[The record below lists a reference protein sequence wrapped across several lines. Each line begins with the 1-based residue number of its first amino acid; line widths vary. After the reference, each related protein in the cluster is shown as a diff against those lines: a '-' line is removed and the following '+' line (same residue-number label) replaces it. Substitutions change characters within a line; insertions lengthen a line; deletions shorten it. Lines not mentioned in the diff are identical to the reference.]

1 MNVCVITGLPGC
13 GKTSLILDEIAS
25 TPGRYL
31 FAMPRTDLIE
41 ERVRDLQDRASTVG
55 TNLVALPIHS
65 DQKAKGQV
73 RRRIRLA
80 AEECRGVPHVAV
92 LITHE
97 ALTSIDLSDFCGWHA
112 RIDEPPD
119 AVASDRLRIPV
130 AAPWFRAL
138 YDLERVPG
146 TAWSKVKPFSTTPA
160 VSQFLKDDLSED
172 LLGFHKRAISPTL
185 RKLSSGS

>member
-1 MNVCVITGLPGC
+1 MGAAAPRRPPGHDGADPLSAAVPCFASGSQRSSPQHFVLRQAFQFRHLPMRSGINNCVRDNPYKTRIGRRTIFIVEGPFMNVCVITGLPGC

-80 AEECRGVPHVAV
+80 AEECRG
-92 LITHE
+92 
-97 ALTSIDLSDFCGWHA
+97 
-112 RIDEPPD
+112 
-119 AVASDRLRIPV
+119 
-130 AAPWFRAL
+130 
-138 YDLERVPG
+138 
-146 TAWSKVKPFSTTPA
+146 
-160 VSQFLKDDLSED
+160 
-172 LLGFHKRAISPTL
+172 
-185 RKLSSGS
+185 